1 MNLNDAVK
9 SIQFGKKHSKP
20 KTLYTPWGE
29 TLDPDHV
36 HDEYPRPQ
44 MVRAEWECLNG
55 YWDYAIVNKS
65 DKENSRPPKQWDG
78 KILVPFSPEAS
89 LSGVERQ
96 LQPGEYLWY
105 HRCLNVEKTGDTK
118 RCLLHFGAVDE
129 RCRGYVN
136 GKYVGSHRGG
146 YLPFT
151 WDITDYLKD
160 GENHLHLVVADDSEK
175 GKASKGKQKLH
186 RGGMFYT
193 AQSGIW
199 QTVWMEWVPENYIES
214 FHMTP
219 DIDKRQLTLEI
230 HTKQSARIYRASVYD
245 QEKMICSME
254 SDQNKM
260 ILDIPNQHLWSPE
273 DPFLYTIEI
282 EADED
287 RVDSYFAM
295 RQWTLE
301 KDDDGILRTCL
312 NHQFYFQNGLL
323 DQGYW
328 PDGLYTPPSD
338 EALVYDVQAMKQL
351 GFNMLRKHAKIESLR
366 WYYHCDRLGMI
377 VWQDMVNGGDVPS
390 PLLVTYLPT
399 GLPAVQ
405 KLPMD
410 LPWMTGRKDKKV
422 REAWILECDE
432 TVQLLYNCPSLACWV
447 PFNEGWGQFDTQR
460 VTDRIRTMDATRFI
474 DAASGWFDLGCGDFV
489 SEHNYF
495 RKLEVHPDG
504 KRAFVLSEYGGYAC
518 HVDGHSAVDEV
529 YGYKTYE
536 DTEKLNNAFWK
547 MMTESVEPLIKK
559 GLCAAVYT
567 QVSDIEEEVNG
578 VLTYDRKVCK
588 IYKKINKIKKNQII
602 FCEY

>member
-254 SDQNKM
+254 SDQNIM

-338 EALVYDVQAMKQL
+338 EALVFDIQAMKQL

>member
-1 MNLNDAVK
+1 MNLNDAIK
-9 SIQFGKKHSKP
+9 SIQLGKKHSKP

-36 HDEYPRPQ
+36 HEEYPRPQ
-44 MVRAEWECLNG
+44 LVRSQWECLNG

-65 DKENSRPPKQWDG
+65 DKENTRPPKQWDG
-78 KILVPFSPEAS
+78 KILVPFSPEAP

-105 HRCLNVEKTGDTK
+105 HRCLNAEKTGDTK

-129 RCRGYVN
+129 RCHGYVN

-338 EALVYDVQAMKQL
+338 EALVFDIQAMKQL

-399 GLPAVQ
+399 GLPVVQ
-405 KLPMD
+405 KLPKD

-432 TVQLLYNCPSLACWV
+432 TVRLLYNCPSLACWV

-588 IYKKINKIKKNQII
+588 IYKK
-602 FCEY
+602 

>member
-1 MNLNDAVK
+1 MNLNDAIK
-9 SIQFGKKHSKP
+9 SIQLGKKHSKP

-36 HDEYPRPQ
+36 HEEYPRPQ
-44 MVRAEWECLNG
+44 LVRSQWECLNG
-55 YWDYAIVNKS
+55 YWDYEIVNKS
-65 DKENSRPPKQWDG
+65 DKENTRPPKQWDG
-78 KILVPFSPEAS
+78 KILVPFSPEAP

-105 HRCLNVEKTGDTK
+105 HRCLNAEKNGDTK

-129 RCRGYVN
+129 RCHGYVN

-160 GENHLHLVVADDSEK
+160 GENHFHLVVADDSEK
-175 GKASKGKQKLH
+175 GKASKGKQKLL

-199 QTVWMEWVPENYIES
+199 QTVWMEWVPQNYIES
-214 FHMTP
+214 LHMTP
-219 DIDKRQLTLEI
+219 DIDKCQLTLEI
-230 HTKQSARIYRASVYD
+230 HTKQPARSYRAYVYE

-254 SDQNKM
+254 SEQNKM
-260 ILDIPNQHLWSPE
+260 ILNIPNQHLWSPE
-273 DPFLYTIEI
+273 DPFLYTIKI

-287 RVDSYFAM
+287 QVDSYFAM

-338 EALVYDVQAMKQL
+338 EALIYDIQTMKQL

-366 WYYHCDRLGMI
+366 WYYHCDRLGMV

-399 GLPAVQ
+399 GLPVVQ
-405 KLPMD
+405 KLPKD

-432 TVQLLYNCPSLACWV
+432 TVRLLYNCPSLACWV

-536 DTEKLNNAFWK
+536 DTEKLNDAFWK

-588 IYKKINKIKKNQII
+588 IYKK
-602 FCEY
+602 